1 MFSFL
6 LRPFA
11 YLPLWLLH
19 AIGTGLG
26 WLIYWGSPRYRHTLN
41 DNIRQSGLCQNEAD
55 YTRLIRISIAQHG
68 KAGMELPY
76 AWCRTFPHL
85 AKLVRQ
91 TSGMLYVEQAIA
103 DKSPVIFVLPHL
115 GSFDICGMYLSTCL
129 PFPTTAMYR
138 PPKISGLE
146 PLMKAGRNRYQGNS
160 APTNVAGIR
169 VLMKALKNNEAI
181 IILPDQAP
189 GEGDG
194 VWAPFFGRPAY
205 TMTLL
210 PRLAKSANA
219 TILMCFAERLAG
231 GQGFHIHIMPM
242 DQAFASNK
250 IENATILNRNIEKLI
265 NLAPEQYLWSY
276 NRYKRPRG
284 APPIPGEA

>member
-19 AIGTGLG
+19 AIGTGFG
-26 WLIYWGSPRYRHTLN
+26 WLIYWGSPRYRKTL
-41 DNIRQSGLCQNEAD
+41 DENIRQSGLCQDKSD
-55 YTRLIRISIAQHG
+55 YTRLIRVSIAQHG
-68 KAGMELPY
+68 KGGMELPY
-76 AWCRTFPHL
+76 AWCRPFPHL

-91 TSGMLYVEQAIA
+91 ASGTEYIVQAIA
-103 DKSPVIFVLPHL
+103 DKSAVIFVLPHL
-115 GSFDICGMYLSTCL
+115 GSFDICGIYLSTCL

-146 PLMKAGRNRYQGNS
+146 PLMKAGRNRYKGNS
-160 APTNVAGIR
+160 APTNLAGIR
-169 VLMKALKNNEAI
+169 ILMKALKNKEAI

-189 GEGDG
+189 GEGEG

-210 PRLAKSANA
+210 PRLAKSADA
-219 TILMCFAERLAG
+219 TVLMCFAERLGG
-231 GQGFHIHIMPM
+231 GQGFHIHITPM
-242 DQAFASNK
+242 DQAFGSDK

-265 NLAPEQYLWSY
+265 TLAPGQYLWSY

-284 APPIPGEA
+284 APPIPGKA